1 MKRYKQITRLINK
14 AFFFMDWTLYPNLY
28 EYVQYL
34 PKQKQNTTLQ
44 ISEKWQQCKTYDL
57 RMPPVRKVERL
68 FLPMMKDG
76 NEMATISYNETLWM
90 LLCRWIDSDH
100 PLTSH
105 SYQKENVHF
114 LIQQLKTFM
123 VQPEVRKVFTGRKMY
138 PILEMLDKSVTEFT
152 KAHLHACGF
161 LFAFLLNRPI
171 TMEGEMFQHHPMCD
185 KALVL
190 SRNPKGMW
198 FEVLDK
204 N

>member
-1 MKRYKQITRLINK
+1 
-14 AFFFMDWTLYPNLY
+14 MDWTLYPDLY
-28 EYVQYL
+28 EFVKYL
-34 PKQKQNTTLQ
+34 PKQKQSTSIQ
-44 ISEKWQQCKTYDL
+44 ESEKWQQCKIYDI
-57 RMPPVRKVERL
+57 RHHPVKKVERL
-68 FLPMMKDG
+68 FLPMIKQINDITTM
-76 NEMATISYNETLWM
+76 SYNESLWM

-100 PLTSH
+100 HLTSR

-152 KAHLHACGF
+152 KAHHHACGF
-161 LFAFLLNRPI
+161 LFAFLLNCPI
-171 TMEGEMFQHHPMCD
+171 TMEGEMFQHHPDTD

-190 SRNPKGMW
+190 SRNSKGQW